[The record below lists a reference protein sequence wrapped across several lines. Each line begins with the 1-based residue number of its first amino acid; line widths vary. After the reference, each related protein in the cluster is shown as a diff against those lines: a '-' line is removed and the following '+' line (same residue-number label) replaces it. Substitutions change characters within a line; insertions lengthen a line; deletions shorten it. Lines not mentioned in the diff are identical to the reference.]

1 MSNSRD
7 ELPTID
13 LSTLSRVTGGASTD
27 MSSMMLPLM
36 MWKNKQQQQS
46 AAAAAAASAAAAPVA
61 PPQPK
66 ITLNGVPQ
74 SPSSISSAGTSYST
88 PSLDDSDLSDF

>member
-1 MSNSRD
+1 MSSRD

-27 MSSMMLPLM
+27 LSSMLMPLM
-36 MWKNKQQQQS
+36 MWKNKQQSS
-46 AAAAAAASAAAAPVA
+46 AAAAAAAAPPPPAAPVT
-61 PPQPK
+61 PQ

-74 SPSSISSAGTSYST
+74 TPSSVSSAGTNYTT
-88 PSLDDSDLSDF
+88 PDSFGDDF